1 MAVQDID
8 FEYVIRTY
16 HRIEGAGLEF
26 AAKHDELREDS
37 YGYSVRYRDFFGLCI
52 VRRGTGTHQ
61 IDGVRYGMA
70 RGDIYVILPGTV
82 HEWVE
87 GRDLAITMVHYSNRA
102 LGVAEASALRE
113 EAGFKS
119 LFLKDASSG
128 PRGGR
133 WLHVSSPEL
142 DAIWT
147 DTESLRLDCRNSR
160 PTGPLLAQGS
170 FLRLLAHL
178 ARLAEQSTRSVPV
191 SLAGRDDRIVPAL
204 SYLEENFT
212 SQVRLEDLA
221 ALAFLSPDRFTRLF
235 AAEMGCTPRDYLR
248 HLRIERAKA
257 LLAATDLPIA
267 WISRESG
274 FSEAPYFSRMFRA
287 ATGMTPGGYRAAM
300 ARK

>member
-1 MAVQDID
+1 MAVQELT
-8 FEYVIRTY
+8 FEDVVRGY
-16 HRIEGAGLEF
+16 HQIETQGLEF
-26 AAKHDELREDS
+26 AAKHDEMRDGTH
-37 YGYSVRYRDFFGLCI
+37 GYFVRYRDFFGLCI

-82 HEWVE
+82 HGWLELK
-87 GRDLAITMVHYSNRA
+87 DFAITMVHYSNRA
-102 LGVAEASALRE
+102 LGSAEVSALRE

-119 LFLKDASSG
+119 LFLKDAASG

-142 DAIWT
+142 DSVWA
-147 DTESLRLDCRNSR
+147 DTENLRLDCRNSR

-170 FLRLLAHL
+170 FFRLLAHL
-178 ARLAEQSTRSVPV
+178 AQLAEQGTRAVPV
-191 SLAGRDDRIVPAL
+191 SVAGRDDRLVPAL
-204 SYLEENFT
+204 SYLEENFA
-212 SQVRLEDLA
+212 SQVRLEDLG

-257 LLAATDLPIA
+257 LLASTDLPIA

-274 FSEAPYFSRMFRA
+274 FSEAPYLSRMFRA
-287 ATGMTPGGYRAAM
+287 ATGMTPGRYRAAM
-300 ARK
+300 GRK